1 MRLTGLWTD
10 KRARV
15 GLAGL
20 VFLATVG
27 LAASFLAPY
36 SPHAQDRE
44 SFHRPPSLPGEG
56 CSISLLVQDET
67 GATRLFGFSG
77 CRVHLLGTDA
87 LGRDML
93 SRLLFGA
100 RVSVLAAFL
109 GVMFTVSLG
118 TLVGAVAALGGGLW
132 DRILMRGTELV
143 MALPALYLILAV
155 RSVFPDDVAPAWS
168 SLILIGSLAVVGWC
182 GVSRIVRGHV
192 LSLKERD
199 FVTAA
204 VAAGA
209 GRGRILFRHIL
220 PNALP
225 LLWLQV
231 GITLPYFLLGEAT
244 LSYLGL
250 GVQEPNASWGNML
263 ASAAQSYTSMTE
275 HWWTLVVPGGALTFA
290 VLAANLWIEGLRGA
304 LLDGGA
310 SGHVD

>member
-1 MRLTGLWTD
+1 MRHTGWWKD
-10 KRARV
+10 KLARV

-20 VFLATVG
+20 VFLATV
-27 LAASFLAPY
+27 AIVASFLAPY
-36 SPHAQDRE
+36 SPRAQDRE

-56 CSISLLVQDET
+56 CSIRLFVQDEA
-67 GATRLFGFSG
+67 GGRSLFGFSG
-77 CRVHLLGTDA
+77 CRVYLLGTDA
-87 LGRDML
+87 LGRDIL
-93 SRLLFGA
+93 SRVLFGA

-118 TLVGAVAALGGGLW
+118 ALVGATAALGGGLW

-182 GVSRIVRGHV
+182 GVSRIVRGQV
-192 LSLKERD
+192 LSLRERD

-244 LSYLGL
+244 LSFLGL

-290 VLAANLWIEGLRGA
+290 VLAANLWIEGLRGV
-304 LLDGGA
+304 LLDGRA

>member
-1 MRLTGLWTD
+1 M
-10 KRARV
+10 
-15 GLAGL
+15 
-20 VFLATVG
+20 
-27 LAASFLAPY
+27 
-36 SPHAQDRE
+36 
-44 SFHRPPSLPGEG
+44 
-56 CSISLLVQDET
+56 
-67 GATRLFGFSG
+67 
-77 CRVHLLGTDA
+77 
-87 LGRDML
+87 
-93 SRLLFGA
+93 
-100 RVSVLAAFL
+100 
-109 GVMFTVSLG
+109 SLG
-118 TLVGAVAALGGGLW
+118 NHTSFFF
-132 DRILMRGTELV
+132 DRNLKTS
-143 MALPALYLILAV
+143 P
-155 RSVFPDDVAPAWS
+155 
-168 SLILIGSLAVVGWC
+168 WC

-192 LSLKERD
+192 LSLRERD

-304 LLDGGA
+304 RSSNQRSIQICSKGRF
-310 SGHVD
+310 SGFTRGSVKRKNPKSRE